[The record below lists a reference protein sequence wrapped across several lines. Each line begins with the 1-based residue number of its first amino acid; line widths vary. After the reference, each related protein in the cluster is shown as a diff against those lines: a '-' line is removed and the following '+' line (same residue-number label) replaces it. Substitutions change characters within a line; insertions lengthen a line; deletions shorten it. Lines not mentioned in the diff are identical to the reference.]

1 MGLNRTTI
9 SAFVLAVI
17 AAGCGGT
24 TVTELGGPNPTRCLT
39 SFSTPSPTI
48 PAAGG
53 KASVT
58 VSAERECTW
67 SARGDGAWLQISPTS
82 GQGESAITIT
92 ASENPESRPRSAD
105 VIVNDPRLSGRQ
117 EPAPGV
123 YELSSRSENVAAA
136 GGRVSVRV
144 SVLSG
149 CGWTAGSTQPWVHVL
164 TESGS
169 GGGTVDLSV
178 DANTGAARTA
188 QLTIAGESF
197 TITQDR
203 FSPAPPP
210 PAPPAPAPPAPT
222 PPPPAPPPPTPGPG
236 PGPGPPPPPPPP
248 ADCSYSIDPRART
261 VGARARNGDIDVRTS
276 AGCRWTAEST
286 VSWISIR
293 SGATGSGNGRVEYR
307 IDENEGLDRFGILRV
322 AGQVFF
328 VFQRRGGGGDDDD

>member
-92 ASENPESRPRSAD
+92 ASENPEARPRSAD
-105 VIVNDPRLSGRQ
+105 VIVNDQRLSVRQ
-117 EPAPGV
+117 EPAPCV

-210 PAPPAPAPPAPT
+210 PAP
-222 PPPPAPPPPTPGPG
+222 TPGPG
-236 PGPGPPPPPPPP
+236 PSPPPPPPPP

-286 VSWISIR
+286 VSWISIT